1 LTALILPFILV
12 EGWRTTF
19 RAPFQAWLPSVKR
32 ASDEERSVIP
42 WIRRA
47 LQDHLALPGMRGMD
61 KSGGEWLFL
70 NQEWRFVRDDG
81 GGRKSDILAVH
92 RPSRR
97 LGIVEV
103 KDSRAKRGEAIAQ
116 VNEYGRYWQRD
127 AEALAPFF
135 TETLNVM
142 GRLYGN
148 EWASTAVVSEA
159 PAALFFARKGFLAME
174 IERVG

>member
-1 LTALILPFILV
+1 MTALILPFILV

-92 RPSRR
+92 WPSRR